1 MENRFWRK
9 IALFGIMIAVTF
21 MLAACGDDDDDTPA
35 APASS
40 EQSSGDQP
48 AEGDNGENS
57 PDGGSP
63 EASAVV
69 LDAYDFTMTIQGQEP
84 FLTLVQT
91 IDENERTLVVS
102 NRGGGSFT
110 GTYDPAA
117 GELVFSGG
125 STFII
130 TTTNYWGDG
139 LIEDFP
145 ILVEEDI
152 VFLENSPGAQ
162 DNFPVEGS
170 FSFRYVVNTVMVD
183 YVSED
188 EVPGVSLRKNDEE
201 PVFYP
206 FNELDD
212 LLDENVMVWQQKAS
226 LAHNVLEFLAEQI
239 ILAARTGDVIVE
251 RKAGL
256 EETGSITFT
265 CSTFPPDDT
274 ADSSRS
280 LTWLDADESGGI
292 NTGDAFRWD
301 FVSCWNDEEGT
312 LIDDLMHGQVNLQ
325 GFVQDVQQRDG
336 IDVLTRFGFEPE
348 VQTTAGVSYTDVVQT
363 EIEEETPGNFSIDRK
378 RNYVVSGGYNI
389 LFSEP
394 AAAE

>member
-1 MENRFWRK
+1 MRAR
-9 IALFGIMIAVTF
+9 G
-21 MLAACGDDDDDTPA
+21 
-35 APASS
+35 
-40 EQSSGDQP
+40 
-48 AEGDNGENS
+48 
-57 PDGGSP
+57 
-63 EASAVV
+63 
-69 LDAYDFTMTIQGQEP
+69 
-84 FLTLVQT
+84 
-91 IDENERTLVVS
+91 LVVN
-102 NRGGGSFT
+102 NRGGASRAPT
-110 GTYDPAA
+110 ILAS
-117 GELVFSGG
+117 ELVFSGFPFVYHPATG
-125 STFII
+125 ETPHR
-130 TTTNYWGDG
+130 G
-139 LIEDFP
+139 LC
-145 ILVEEDI
+145 LVEEDI
-152 VFLENSPGAQ
+152 VFLEDAGAQ
-162 DNFPVEGS
+162 DNFLWKAR
-170 FSFRYVVNTVMVD
+170 FALYVVNTVMVD

-188 EVPGVSLRKNDEE
+188 EVPGVSMRKNNEE

-265 CSTFPPDDT
+265 CSTFPPDN
-274 ADSSRS
+274 AAESSRT
-280 LTWLDADESGGI
+280 LTWLDTDESGGI

-363 EIEEETPGNFSIDRK
+363 EIEEETPGNPSIDPK
-378 RNYVVSGGYNI
+378 RSYVVSGGYNI